1 MKNNKIKNEIML
13 MINMMSDSMPF
24 YDFNILKHTLLS
36 KIDKSKR
43 RKRIKATD
51 KYKWP

>member
-1 MKNNKIKNEIML
+1 MKNNKIKNEIMFI
-13 MINMMSDSMPF
+13 INMMSDSMPF

-43 RKRIKATD
+43 AKRKKTIRNR
-51 KYKWP
+51 